1 MTSTVKMVSILLIML
16 AINVGLSMF
25 QGAVLEV
32 NSSSAVFFDT
42 ASSPY
47 SKYVQNDTL
56 IVDDSYI
63 PSDDDVEGDTSG
75 NIISDTYKSIKSWV
89 QSKLA
94 PLNFVANLFRQPYG
108 FFVDIG
114 LPQQIA
120 LAIGVFWYLF
130 ALMYFVSWLMGR

>member
-16 AINVGLSMF
+16 AINIGLSMF

-42 ASSPY
+42 DSSPY

-56 IVDDSYI
+56 IVDDSYL
-63 PSDDDVEGDTSG
+63 PSDGDVEGDTSG

-89 QSKLA
+89 QQKLA
-94 PLNFVANLFRQPYG
+94 PLNFAVNIFKQPYG

-114 LPQQIA
+114 LPQTMA
-120 LAIGVFWYLF
+120 LAIGVFWYVF
-130 ALMYFVSWLMGR
+130 ALIYFVSWLMGR